1 MQVFSPA
8 QCFGYVAFVLGTT
21 AFLQKKDKRLKFFN
35 GVQSIAYAIHF
46 AMLGVP
52 PASTSSA
59 ISSVRSLLSI
69 KFRSP
74 WLAAFFISLN
84 VAFGLAIAKHPSGW
98 IPIVGTSVA
107 TYAVFC
113 LKGIPMRVGFFIGTV
128 CWLTNNILSGS
139 IGGTALEL
147 VIGSA
152 NLSTMARLILDLK
165 KQNRER
171 IAPPPEVEL
180 EA

>member
-46 AMLGVP
+46 AMLGAP
-52 PASTSSA
+52 PASASSA
-59 ISSVRSLLSI
+59 ISSIRSLLSI
-69 KFRSP
+69 KFRRP
-74 WLAAFFISLN
+74 WLAVFFIVVN
-84 VAFGLAIAKHPSGW
+84 IAFGFVLVKRPVGW
-98 IPIVGTSVA
+98 VPVFGSCAA

-113 LKGIPMRVGFFIGTV
+113 LKGIPMRIGFFVGTV
-128 CWLTNNILSGS
+128 CWLTNNIVTGS

-147 VIGSA
+147 VIGTA
-152 NLSTMARLILDLK
+152 NISTMVRLIVDLK
-165 KQNRER
+165 KQNRGQ